1 VVRLLGF
8 AKLFAFREYRS
19 SLDGNWIICWCASFD
34 LVLPVVLKE
43 IKKRELFMNLFRS
56 LLVLF
61 VGAIGMIV
69 PDFVQACAVC
79 FGDPSSPLTLGAKAG
94 VLFMIGVL
102 GVVLGGI
109 LAAIIFFIHR
119 SRIVQ
124 VQSILHGENP
134 SASN

>member
-1 VVRLLGF
+1 M
-8 AKLFAFREYRS
+8 K
-19 SLDGNWIICWCASFD
+19 
-34 LVLPVVLKE
+34 
-43 IKKRELFMNLFRS
+43 LFRS
-56 LLVLF
+56 LLILL

-69 PDFVQACAVC
+69 PDLVQACAVC
-79 FGDPSSPLTLGAKAG
+79 FGDPNSPLTIGAKAG

-109 LAAIIFFIHR
+109 FAAVIYFIHR

-134 SASN
+134 SSN

>member
-1 VVRLLGF
+1 MVP
-8 AKLFAFREYRS
+8 E
-19 SLDGNWIICWCASFD
+19 
-34 LVLPVVLKE
+34 E
-43 IKKRELFMNLFRS
+43 IEKRELFMKLFRS

-61 VGAIGMIV
+61 VGATGMIL
-69 PDFVQACAVC
+69 PDLAQACAVC
-79 FGDPSSPLTLGAKAG
+79 FGDPSSPLTIGAKAG

-134 SASN
+134 SSN

>member
-1 VVRLLGF
+1 MKLLRNF
-8 AKLFAFREYRS
+8 L
-19 SLDGNWIICWCASFD
+19 I
-34 LVLPVVLKE
+34 
-43 IKKRELFMNLFRS
+43 
-56 LLVLF
+56 LL
-61 VGAIGMIV
+61 VGAIGLMV

-79 FGDPSSPLTLGAKAG
+79 FGDPSSPLTIGAKAG

-109 LAAIIFFIHR
+109 FAAVIYFIHR

-134 SASN
+134 SSN

>member
-1 VVRLLGF
+1 VVRLLGH
-8 AKLFAFREYRS
+8 AELFAYWKYGS
-19 SLDGNWIICWCASFD
+19 SLDGNRIICWCDSID
-34 LVLPVVLKE
+34 LVFQVVLKE
-43 IKKRELFMNLFRS
+43 IEKRELFMKLFRS

-61 VGAIGMIV
+61 LGAIGMIV
-69 PDFVQACAVC
+69 PNFVQACAVC

-109 LAAIIFFIHR
+109 LAAIIYFVHR
-119 SRIVQ
+119 SRIVE
-124 VQSILHGENP
+124 VQSILHGENH

>member
-1 VVRLLGF
+1 M
-8 AKLFAFREYRS
+8 K
-19 SLDGNWIICWCASFD
+19 
-34 LVLPVVLKE
+34 VL
-43 IKKRELFMNLFRS
+43 RS
-56 LLVLF
+56 LVILF

-124 VQSILHGENP
+124 VQSILHPENQ
-134 SASN
+134 SSN

>member
-1 VVRLLGF
+1 M
-8 AKLFAFREYRS
+8 K
-19 SLDGNWIICWCASFD
+19 
-34 LVLPVVLKE
+34 
-43 IKKRELFMNLFRS
+43 MFRS
-56 LLVLF
+56 LFILL
-61 VGAIGMIV
+61 GCSIGMIL
-69 PDFVQACAVC
+69 PDFVHACAVC
-79 FGDPSSPLTLGAKAG
+79 FGDPSSPLTIGAKAG

-124 VQSILHGENP
+124 VQSILHGENST

>member
-1 VVRLLGF
+1 M
-8 AKLFAFREYRS
+8 K
-19 SLDGNWIICWCASFD
+19 
-34 LVLPVVLKE
+34 
-43 IKKRELFMNLFRS
+43 LFRS
-56 LLVLF
+56 LFVLLICS
-61 VGAIGMIV
+61 IGMII
-69 PDFVQACAVC
+69 PDFVQSCAVC
-79 FGDPSSPLTLGAKAG
+79 FGDPSSPLTIGAKAG

-134 SASN
+134 TSASN

>member
-1 VVRLLGF
+1 M
-8 AKLFAFREYRS
+8 K
-19 SLDGNWIICWCASFD
+19 
-34 LVLPVVLKE
+34 
-43 IKKRELFMNLFRS
+43 LFRS
-56 LLVLF
+56 LFVLLTCS
-61 VGAIGMIV
+61 IGMIV

-109 LAAIIFFIHR
+109 FAAILFFIHR

-134 SASN
+134 TSASN

>member
-1 VVRLLGF
+1 MVP
-8 AKLFAFREYRS
+8 E
-19 SLDGNWIICWCASFD
+19 
-34 LVLPVVLKE
+34 E
-43 IKKRELFMNLFRS
+43 IEKRELFMKLFRG

-61 VGAIGMIV
+61 VGVTGMIV

-79 FGDPSSPLTLGAKAG
+79 FGDPSSPLTIGAKAG

-109 LAAIIFFIHR
+109 LAAIIYFIHR

-134 SASN
+134 STSN

>member
-1 VVRLLGF
+1 M
-8 AKLFAFREYRS
+8 K
-19 SLDGNWIICWCASFD
+19 
-34 LVLPVVLKE
+34 
-43 IKKRELFMNLFRS
+43 LFRS
-56 LLVLF
+56 LFVLL
-61 VGAIGMIV
+61 ACSIGMIV

-79 FGDPSSPLTLGAKAG
+79 FGDPSSPLTIGAKAG

-124 VQSILHGENP
+124 VQSILQGENP
-134 SASN
+134 SSASN

>member
-1 VVRLLGF
+1 M
-8 AKLFAFREYRS
+8 KLFR
-19 SLDGNWIICWCASFD
+19 GW
-34 LVLPVVLKE
+34 
-43 IKKRELFMNLFRS
+43 
-56 LLVLF
+56 LLLF

-79 FGDPSSPLTLGAKAG
+79 FGDPSSPLTIGAKAG

-109 LAAIIFFIHR
+109 FAAVIYFIHR
-119 SRIVQ
+119 SRLVQ

-134 SASN
+134 SSN